1 MPNITVIADTSC
13 LIALSKIEGIELLK
27 ELYQEVYITEE
38 IAFEFG
44 ETLPEWIRIE
54 SVKNKT
60 YQQLLDLYL
69 DLGEASAIAL
79 ALEKVE
85 VLLILDDLKGRKE
98 AEKLGFRIT
107 GTLGILFKA
116 KKEGLITELK
126 PYIEKLKAVGFR
138 LSSKIEEEILRKSNE
153 N

>member
-13 LIALSKIEGIELLK
+13 LIALSKIEAIELLK
-27 ELYQEVYITEE
+27 ELYEEVYITEE
-38 IAFEFG
+38 IALEFG
-44 ETLPEWIRIE
+44 ESLPEWVRIE
-54 SVKNKT
+54 NVKNKK

-79 ALEKVE
+79 ALEKVD

-107 GTLGILFKA
+107 GTLGVLFKA
-116 KKEGLITELK
+116 KKTGLITELK
-126 PYIEKLKAVGFR
+126 SYIEKLKAVGFR
-138 LSSKIEEEILRKSNE
+138 LSPKIEEDILRKSNE
-153 N
+153 I